1 MIYLFIWLIY
11 KIIQSINETRGIN
24 RHTYVCIYTD
34 VQSTDLVVVA
44 LKLITNKHIHR
55 LCIIVNFSIHKFVF
69 GNSFPFLELIEFVVQ
84 ILYA

>member
-11 KIIQSINETRGIN
+11 KIIQSISETRGIN
-24 RHTYVCIYTD
+24 RHTHRCGH
-34 VQSTDLVVVA
+34 SRTDLVVVA
-44 LKLITNKHIHR
+44 LKLITNKHTHR
-55 LCIIVNFSIHKFVF
+55 LCIIVNSSIRKFVF